1 MEVYIR
7 PRHSHSNSFGNDA
20 EKDTAGCRALI
31 RKYIVI
37 GRRPCRRP
45 PPFAIGGEIVDEII
59 VIRAA
64 DPDGSVF
71 QTIMDALKGKRAEMI
86 DVVEQSA
93 SVLRIGDLEI
103 HHEQRRVLMAGREVE
118 LNHGEYAMLYCMA
131 SSPGHVFS
139 KAQLYEAAWGEEYLH
154 GTNSVENTIWR
165 LRKKLEEDPRHPIY
179 IKTVFRSGYK
189 IVSGDY

>member
-1 MEVYIR
+1 M
-7 PRHSHSNSFGNDA
+7 
-20 EKDTAGCRALI
+20 
-31 RKYIVI
+31 
-37 GRRPCRRP
+37 
-45 PPFAIGGEIVDEII
+45 DEII

-165 LRKKLEEDPRHPIY
+165 LRRKLEEEPRHPAY
-179 IKTVFRSGYK
+179 IKTVVGMGYK
-189 IVSGDY
+189 IDIDGEEQEIKNGI

>member
-1 MEVYIR
+1 M
-7 PRHSHSNSFGNDA
+7 
-20 EKDTAGCRALI
+20 
-31 RKYIVI
+31 
-37 GRRPCRRP
+37 
-45 PPFAIGGEIVDEII
+45 DEII
-59 VIRAA
+59 IIRAA

-71 QTIMDALKGKRAEMI
+71 QAVMDSLKGKRAEMI

-131 SSPGHVFS
+131 SSPGQVFS
-139 KAQLYEAAWGEEYLH
+139 KAQLYEAAWGEEYLR

-165 LRKKLEEDPRHPIY
+165 LRRKLEEDPRHPGY
-179 IKTVFRSGYK
+179 IKTVVGAGYK
-189 IVSGDY
+189 IDIHSRQSRMED

>member
-1 MEVYIR
+1 M
-7 PRHSHSNSFGNDA
+7 
-20 EKDTAGCRALI
+20 
-31 RKYIVI
+31 
-37 GRRPCRRP
+37 
-45 PPFAIGGEIVDEII
+45 DEII

-131 SSPGHVFS
+131 SSPGQVFS
-139 KAQLYEAAWGEEYLH
+139 KAQLYEAAWGEAYLH

-165 LRKKLEEDPRHPIY
+165 LRRKLEEDPRHPGY
-179 IKTVFRSGYK
+179 IKTVVGAGYK
-189 IVSGDY
+189 IDIHNRQSGMED

>member
-1 MEVYIR
+1 ME
-7 PRHSHSNSFGNDA
+7 
-20 EKDTAGCRALI
+20 
-31 RKYIVI
+31 
-37 GRRPCRRP
+37 
-45 PPFAIGGEIVDEII
+45 EII
-59 VIRAA
+59 VIYAQ

-71 QTIMDALKGKRAEMI
+71 QAVMDSLKGKRAEVV
-86 DVVEQSA
+86 DVA
-93 SVLRIGDLEI
+93 APATSVLRIGELEI
-103 HHEQRRVLMAGREVE
+103 HHEHRRVLMAGREVE

>member
-1 MEVYIR
+1 ME
-7 PRHSHSNSFGNDA
+7 
-20 EKDTAGCRALI
+20 
-31 RKYIVI
+31 
-37 GRRPCRRP
+37 
-45 PPFAIGGEIVDEII
+45 EII

-71 QTIMDALKGKRAEMI
+71 KAVMDALKGKRAEVV
-86 DVVEQSA
+86 DVA
-93 SVLRIGDLEI
+93 APATSVLRIGELEI
-103 HHEQRRVLMAGREVE
+103 HHEHRRVLMAGREVE

-131 SSPGHVFS
+131 SSPGQVFS

>member
-1 MEVYIR
+1 ME
-7 PRHSHSNSFGNDA
+7 
-20 EKDTAGCRALI
+20 
-31 RKYIVI
+31 
-37 GRRPCRRP
+37 
-45 PPFAIGGEIVDEII
+45 EII

-71 QTIMDALKGKRAEMI
+71 KAVVDALKGKRAE
-86 DVVEQSA
+86 VV
-93 SVLRIGDLEI
+93 SVAAPVSSMLRIGELEI

>member
-1 MEVYIR
+1 M
-7 PRHSHSNSFGNDA
+7 
-20 EKDTAGCRALI
+20 
-31 RKYIVI
+31 
-37 GRRPCRRP
+37 
-45 PPFAIGGEIVDEII
+45 DEII

-71 QTIMDALKGKRAEMI
+71 QAVMDALKGKRAEMI

-165 LRKKLEEDPRHPIY
+165 LRKKLEEDPKHPTY
-179 IKTVFRSGYK
+179 IKTVIRGGYK
-189 IVSGDY
+189 IVKSP

>member
-1 MEVYIR
+1 M
-7 PRHSHSNSFGNDA
+7 
-20 EKDTAGCRALI
+20 
-31 RKYIVI
+31 
-37 GRRPCRRP
+37 
-45 PPFAIGGEIVDEII
+45 DEII

-131 SSPGHVFS
+131 SSPGQVFS
-139 KAQLYEAAWGEEYLH
+139 KAQLYEAAWGGGISKRDKLRGEYHLAAEKKT
-154 GTNSVENTIWR
+154 GGGSQTSYIYQNR
-165 LRKKLEEDPRHPIY
+165 LSEWI
-179 IKTVFRSGYK
+179 
-189 IVSGDY
+189 

>member
-1 MEVYIR
+1 ME
-7 PRHSHSNSFGNDA
+7 
-20 EKDTAGCRALI
+20 
-31 RKYIVI
+31 
-37 GRRPCRRP
+37 
-45 PPFAIGGEIVDEII
+45 EII
-59 VIRAA
+59 VIRAR

-71 QTIMDALKGKRAEMI
+71 KAVMDSLKGKRAEVV
-86 DVVEQSA
+86 DVSNLSA
-93 SVLRIGDLEI
+93 SVLHIGDLEI